1 MLTTCRQPVSPS
13 DFQTGSPSTETS
25 VARRRSTRKVGTK
38 SPSPGAPA
46 ARAFS
51 TCMSCTSARR
61 VIQIAR
67 EPMARWMAATSSCD
81 AGVPPKLS
89 DCTWNAP
96 SSSSPSFAP
105 SETCAATLM
114 LPKSAGS
121 VPAAPARMR
130 RTACVRP
137 ATSPA

>member
-1 MLTTCRQPVSPS
+1 M
-13 DFQTGSPSTETS
+13 
-25 VARRRSTRKVGTK
+25 GTK

-67 EPMARWMAATSSCD
+67 EPMARWMAAISSGE
-81 AGVPPKLS
+81 AGAPPKLI
-89 DCTWNAP
+89 DCTWNAL
-96 SSSSPSFAP
+96 SSSSPSLAP
-105 SETCAATLM
+105 GETWATTLM
-114 LPKSAGS
+114 LPKSDGS
-121 VPAAPARMR
+121 VPVAPVRMR
-130 RTACVRP
+130 RTAWVSP